1 MEESP
6 SENRDFRKVPMES
19 SLSNSPVKLLALKG
33 LPVNTSVEK
42 PGRPCPGLQMPLDLC
57 WPYADGDFFKDKPE
71 PATTLLSTVENI
83 TGETLTWDLKYRHG
97 IMEEILT
104 DESDLS
110 ENEKA
115 NDTLLS
121 YFKKMDLNLKPEKI
135 ETVEGAFTEGAS
147 EAFPYPDFLP
157 PPFNT
162 LDLHKLALSK
172 SDSWKGSV
180 DPLESSMDP
189 LIMRLLEM
197 ERLQHSTVQ
206 KERSRL
212 QTAVSAPVVTESFPS
227 KAVSKSRQPK
237 ASDTLNL
244 QITCVDKSREKRKNN
259 PGAGKFEQNTIKWNW
274 NGPGKHKWNGRP
286 SSLKSSFTSKQWQ
299 ANGDDPKPPK
309 NSNLPPPHQDISAKG
324 SSAAST
330 QSLVKM
336 VPARCLPPRSPI
348 PISPIPLTFPE
359 HPKEELKAT
368 RTKKKLHRKS
378 IALNRFLYIQ
388 KLNGLSQMSGF
399 SQLSGLKD
407 KCSPIID
414 QK

>member
-1 MEESP
+1 ME
-6 SENRDFRKVPMES
+6 N

-42 PGRPCPGLQMPLDLC
+42 PGRPCSGLQMPLGLC

-71 PATTLLSTVENI
+71 PTTTLLSTVENI
-83 TGETLTWDLKYRHG
+83 TGESLTWDLKYRHG

-147 EAFPYPDFLP
+147 EAFLYPDFLP

-189 LIMRLLEM
+189 LIIRLLEM

-212 QTAVSAPVVTESFPS
+212 QTTVSASVVTESLPS

-244 QITCVDKSREKRKNN
+244 QITSIDKSREKRKNN
-259 PGAGKFEQNTIKWNW
+259 PGVSKFEQNTVKWNW

-286 SSLKSSFTSKQWQ
+286 SSLKSSCTSKQWQ

-309 NSNLPPPHQDISAKG
+309 NSNLPPSHQDISAKG
-324 SSAAST
+324 SSATSM

-368 RTKKKLHRKS
+368 RAKKKLHRKS
-378 IALNRFLYIQ
+378 IALNRPLYIQ
-388 KLNGLSQMSGF
+388 KLNGLSQISGL
-399 SQLSGLKD
+399 SQVSGLKD